1 MTSNSQ
7 LKQKTQ
13 SKRMFVLPSRG
24 CFVRERWVWTGILT
38 GGRGH
43 SLKDSESMNLKKK
56 TNIMVW
62 GIFSFTETCLTVFL
76 SSEKAVLT
84 SSHKA

>member
-1 MTSNSQ
+1 
-7 LKQKTQ
+7 
-13 SKRMFVLPSRG
+13 MFCAGEVGVDRN
-24 CFVRERWVWTGILT
+24 VN

-56 TNIMVW
+56 ANIMVW
-62 GIFSFTETCLTVFL
+62 GTFSFTATCLNVFL

-84 SSHKA
+84 SSCKT